1 MPNAKE
7 DQVGSTTPSQKQENQ
22 NFRKSIGQLHHSL
35 FFMSCSNA
43 LQLLN
48 KFTTCP
54 LMLQTHHTH
63 CRAPFCP
70 RAGRGIQ
77 PGIQAFSACPLVI
90 CSFEQLHQMAT
101 NPLSTWGIYI
111 IDGADGLSCCSG
123 RAVSCC
129 PIGLR
134 A

>member
-7 DQVGSTTPSQKQENQ
+7 DQVGSTTPSQKEENQ
-22 NFRKSIGQLHHSL
+22 DFSKSIGQLYHSL
-35 FFMSCSNA
+35 FFMSCPIA

-48 KFTTCP
+48 NSTTCP

-77 PGIQAFSACPLVI
+77 PGIQHFLPV
-90 CSFEQLHQMAT
+90 
-101 NPLSTWGIYI
+101 PLSSVP
-111 IDGADGLSCCSG
+111 LSRCIRWPQS
-123 RAVSCC
+123 
-129 PIGLR
+129 PY
-134 A
+134 